1 MDYSSKNVL
10 VDKGVRLFRLFA
22 DERLLTNEDVFRLW
36 QEDATFALF
45 YSKTILKAGYEG
57 FCWEMPPVTSSSLKV
72 DHEYVV
78 VESASHRN
86 IQANPA
92 PFNEHFRGGV
102 LTVAFPNLGKNGVM
116 IAPAPGDHIDGGSIS
131 SFLRSASRDRVVDLW
146 AVVGRE
152 VNRRVSDVPLWV
164 STAGL
169 GVSWLHVRLDSRP
182 KYYRYNPYRIPKK

>member
-72 DHEYVV
+72 DHEFVV

-86 IQANPA
+86 IQANP
-92 PFNEHFRGGV
+92 
-102 LTVAFPNLGKNGVM
+102 
-116 IAPAPGDHIDGGSIS
+116 DIDGGTIS

-152 VNRRVSDVPLWV
+152 VNRRVSGVQLWV